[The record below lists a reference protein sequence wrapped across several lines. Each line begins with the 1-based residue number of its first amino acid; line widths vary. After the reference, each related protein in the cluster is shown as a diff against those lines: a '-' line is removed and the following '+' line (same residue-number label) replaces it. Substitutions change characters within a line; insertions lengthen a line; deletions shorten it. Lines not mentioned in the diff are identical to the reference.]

1 MHKSNII
8 FLHGWL
14 FDSRIWYKLPEMF
27 NNQYN
32 IEIHDL
38 PGYGTNKNDIQ
49 SHENYCLKIFSRNE
63 PCFVVA
69 YSYSGLLALN
79 AISNPQCNIRK
90 MILINSKFDSSTN
103 NDQLINQENINNL
116 IKSLDIDRVGAIKK
130 FMFECTRYSQTSK
143 SDYKNIIEIFD
154 VDSLPSNEILKSNLM
169 YMNKFKP
176 MTITN
181 NLYDKILSIVSNND
195 KLIGESSVT
204 PENKN
209 IIKYHL
215 DGLGHIPF
223 INGSQKI
230 YTIIKRFLEVERKI

>member
-1 MHKSNII
+1 
-8 FLHGWL
+8 
-14 FDSRIWYKLPEMF
+14 
-27 NNQYN
+27 
-32 IEIHDL
+32 
-38 PGYGTNKNDIQ
+38 
-49 SHENYCLKIFSRNE
+49 
-63 PCFVVA
+63 
-69 YSYSGLLALN
+69 
-79 AISNPQCNIRK
+79 

-130 FMFECTRYSQTSK
+130 FMFECTRYSKTSK

-195 KLIGESSVT
+195 KLIGESSVI

-209 IIKYHL
+209 IIKYDL